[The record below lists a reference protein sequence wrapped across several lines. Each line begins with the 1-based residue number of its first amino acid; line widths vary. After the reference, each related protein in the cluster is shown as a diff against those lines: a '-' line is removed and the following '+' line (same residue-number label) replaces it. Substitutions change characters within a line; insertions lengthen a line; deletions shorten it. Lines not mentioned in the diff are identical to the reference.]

1 MLQYYYEYNFDFR
14 TPVYQL
20 FINRALQTST
30 VGLNKDMKQKFAYDD
45 VIETISIPEGGT
57 STGLCKS
64 SKAQSRVI
72 VFQGKKKTSLK
83 GVSACVCVCH
93 CVIFLYFSQCE
104 RSLCKYIS
112 HIQVYYSN
120 SGDDDL
126 KKSQKQV

>member
-57 STGLCKS
+57 
-64 SKAQSRVI
+64 
-72 VFQGKKKTSLK
+72 
-83 GVSACVCVCH
+83 
-93 CVIFLYFSQCE
+93 
-104 RSLCKYIS
+104 
-112 HIQVYYSN
+112 
-120 SGDDDL
+120 
-126 KKSQKQV
+126 